1 MAKIKMKIKTNRGAR
16 KRFKVTGTGKIMHY
30 KAYRSH
36 LLTSKS
42 AKRKRN
48 LRQPALVDKRDLK
61 NVRRLLPYMA

>member
-1 MAKIKMKIKTNRGAR
+1 MKIKIKTNRGAR

-42 AKRKRN
+42 AKRKRS
-48 LRQPALVDKRDLK
+48 LRRPTLVDKRDMK